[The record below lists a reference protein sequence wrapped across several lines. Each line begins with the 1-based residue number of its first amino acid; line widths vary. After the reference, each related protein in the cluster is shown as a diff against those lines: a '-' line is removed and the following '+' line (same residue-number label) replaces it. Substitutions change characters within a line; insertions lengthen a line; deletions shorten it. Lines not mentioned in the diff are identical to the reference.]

1 VEVFVFARLHAL
13 PGRRQEVQQ
22 AMLEVQGPTRE
33 EPGCL
38 SYGAFHSI
46 GDPDEYYIHS
56 CWKDAAAF
64 ERHAELPHTLR
75 FLASVEALLDPPL
88 KVSLTERLW

>member
-13 PGRRQEVQQ
+13 AGKREEVQQ
-22 AMLEVQGPTRE
+22 AMLEVEGPTRE

-46 GDPDEYYIHS
+46 RDPDEYYIHS
-56 CWKDAAAF
+56 RWKDAAAF

-75 FLASVEALLDPPL
+75 FLAGVVALLGQPL
-88 KVSLTERLW
+88 KVSLAERLW